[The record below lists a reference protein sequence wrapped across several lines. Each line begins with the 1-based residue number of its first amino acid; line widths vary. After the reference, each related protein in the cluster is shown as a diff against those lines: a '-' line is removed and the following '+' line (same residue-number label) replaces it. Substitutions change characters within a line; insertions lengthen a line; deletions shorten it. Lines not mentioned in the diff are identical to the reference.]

1 MEGVLLLEDGRA
13 FRGRGFGAVGTRVGE
28 VVFNT
33 AMTGYQEVLTD
44 PSYFEQIVVMT
55 PAHVGTYGVNPEDV
69 ESDGVHVSGFVA
81 RHFTD
86 VPSNHRSTQDLGTY
100 LRDAGVP
107 ALDGIDTRALVR
119 HIRTRGAMRAAISTD
134 GASEDALRE
143 RIAAWPGMVGRA
155 LAEELSCRARYT
167 FATGAAEGVGAGLRI
182 HALDG
187 GVKRNILRLV
197 ARSGAHVEVFPAW
210 TSAEE
215 LREGADAVFLSNGPG
230 DPAALTGMIATVRS
244 LLGKVPMLG
253 VCLGHQLLGLAL
265 GADTFKLRFGH
276 RGGNHPVRDVE
287 TGRVEITSQNHG
299 FCVDPAG
306 IERAGGR
313 VTHVNLNDG
322 TLEGF
327 RHDDLRVMCVQHHPE
342 AAPGPHDSAHL
353 LMDRTLRFVRES
365 R

>member
-1 MEGVLLLEDGRA
+1 MEGVLLLEDGRR

-86 VPSNHRSTQDLGTY
+86 VPSNHRSTQDLGSY

-119 HIRTRGAMRAAISTD
+119 HLRTRGAMRAAISTD
-134 GASEDALRE
+134 GSSDDVLQE

-167 FATGAAEGVGAGLRI
+167 FAEGGAEGAGAGLRI

-244 LLGKVPMLG
+244 LLGTVPMLG

-287 TGRVEITSQNHG
+287 TGRVEITSQNHR
-299 FCVDPAG
+299 FCGDPAG
-306 IERAGGR
+306 VERAGGR

-342 AAPGPHDSAHL
+342 AAPGPHDAAHL
-353 LMDRTLRFVRES
+353 LMDRYLRFVRES